1 MKRFNL
7 LSLFVFLFLCSC
19 DSTNIEPA
27 ERTIIHEAKRI
38 IDDGVFPHKYIKINK
53 FQSSEHGSIYWLING
68 NSPFGVNSNPPKEIL
83 KYKGKYICLIDPF
96 SNDYMSKTELQAELN
111 TEIEHWEF
119 PPDKELEKFYHVGV
133 SKDGKK
139 LTIVPGNDADDFTT
153 LFSYM
158 YPELSEYFWGKKEDE
173 TPRFVAMGYNLWVD
187 NSFKP
192 DSLLNEHL
200 LYLFGGEM
208 YFSNSQ
214 DPYFADRDDNSMNVF
229 FATVNGEDTLKY
241 IIDRD
246 TIRKHAIIETEENPS
261 FFKRLRPE
269 DTWQHLCELFKDST
283 FYIKREYGHYEQ
295 TQVAFLD
302 ALITTHDVKNDS
314 GNVMEIYQD
323 RLNDWPIA
331 CMDWNEE

>member
-1 MKRFNL
+1 
-7 LSLFVFLFLCSC
+7 
-19 DSTNIEPA
+19 
-27 ERTIIHEAKRI
+27 
-38 IDDGVFPHKYIKINK
+38 
-53 FQSSEHGSIYWLING
+53 
-68 NSPFGVNSNPPKEIL
+68 
-83 KYKGKYICLIDPF
+83 
-96 SNDYMSKTELQAELN
+96 
-111 TEIEHWEF
+111 
-119 PPDKELEKFYHVGV
+119 
-133 SKDGKK
+133 
-139 LTIVPGNDADDFTT
+139 
-153 LFSYM
+153 
-158 YPELSEYFWGKKEDE
+158 
-173 TPRFVAMGYNLWVD
+173 
-187 NSFKP
+187 
-192 DSLLNEHL
+192 
-200 LYLFGGEM
+200 M